1 MAKAD
6 KEHLDRLGG
15 VDLFK
20 RCSKKDLEALAD
32 IVEDESI
39 EAGTVICEQGR
50 VADASFVVVEGE
62 ASVMVGD
69 EIVGIV
75 SAGES
80 VGEMGLLDHLP
91 RSATVTARTPMR
103 LYRIDGDRFAK
114 LLESSAISR
123 GLLEQLSLR
132 IRDLEHGR
140 GRAASY

>member
-6 KEHLDRLGG
+6 KEHLDRLAQ

-20 RCSKKDLEALAD
+20 RCTNKDLEALAD
-32 IVEDESI
+32 IVEDESVD
-39 EAGTVICEQGR
+39 AGTLICEQGR
-50 VADASFVVVEGE
+50 VAEASFVVVEGE

-75 SAGES
+75 GPGES

-91 RSATVTARTPMR
+91 RSATVTARTAMR
-103 LYRIDGDRFAK
+103 LYRIDADRFAK

-140 GRAASY
+140 GRPASY

>member
-6 KEHLDRLGG
+6 KEHLDRLAQ

-20 RCSKKDLEALAD
+20 RCTNKDLEALAD
-32 IVEDESI
+32 IVDDETV
-39 EAGTVICEQGR
+39 EAGALICEQGR

-75 SAGES
+75 GPGES

-91 RSATVTARTPMR
+91 RSATVTARTHMH
-103 LYRIDGDRFAK
+103 LYRIDADRFAK

>member
-1 MAKAD
+1 MANPD
-6 KEHLDRLGG
+6 KEHLERLGQ
-15 VDLFK
+15 VELFK
-20 RCSKKDLEALAD
+20 RCTKKDLEALAD
-32 IVEDESI
+32 IVEDESVP
-39 EAGTVICEQGR
+39 AGAVICEQGR
-50 VADASFVVVEGE
+50 VADASYVVAEGE

-75 SAGES
+75 GPGES

-103 LYRIDGDRFAK
+103 LYRIDADRFAK

-132 IRDLEHGR
+132 IRHLESGR
-140 GRAASY
+140 GRLASY